1 MFLVLFDMDGTL
13 IDSRVEITQSMNRA
27 MQAAGLP
34 EMDPARILTI
44 VGLSLPVAVAE
55 LLPGA
60 SPALQDRVVAGYREA
75 FTALRAL
82 GQHPQLYPGA
92 RDCLDTLISRDDV
105 LLGIAT
111 GKPMR
116 GLMAVLDAHGLQG
129 HFVTRQSADG
139 HPSKPHPAMIHS
151 ALSETG
157 VLAGQ
162 AAMIGDTSF
171 DMLMAQS
178 AGVAGFG
185 VGWGYHPAQ
194 DLYDCGAVTVA
205 PDYPALTG
213 ALLDWI
219 TARAEQT
226 A

>member
-1 MFLVLFDMDGTL
+1 MHLILFDMDGTL

-27 MQAAGLP
+27 MQMAGLR
-34 EMDPARILTI
+34 EMDPAQILTI

-60 SPALQDRVVAGYREA
+60 SLELQDRVVTGYREA
-75 FTALRAL
+75 FIQLRAA
-82 GQHPQLYPGA
+82 GHHPALYPGA
-92 RDCLDTLISRDDV
+92 RDCLDLLLSREDV
-105 LLGIAT
+105 FLGIAT

-116 GLMAVLDAHGLQG
+116 GLMAVLDAHRLQG

-139 HPSKPHPAMIHS
+139 HPSKPSPAMIFS

-157 VLAGQ
+157 TDSART
-162 AAMIGDTSF
+162 AMIGDTSF
-171 DMLMAQS
+171 DMDMARA

-185 VGWGYHPAQ
+185 VDWGYHPAEVLHQ
-194 DLYDCGAVTVA
+194 AGARLVA
-205 PDYPALTG
+205 PDYPALTE
-213 ALLDWI
+213 ALIGWM
-219 TARAEQT
+219 AQEQV

>member
-1 MFLVLFDMDGTL
+1 MHLILFDMDGTL

-27 MQAAGLP
+27 MQMAGLP
-34 EMDPARILTI
+34 ELDPGQILNI

-60 SPALQDRVVAGYREA
+60 SPALQDRVVTGYREA
-75 FTALRAL
+75 FIALRAA
-82 GQHPQLYPGA
+82 GHHPELYPGA
-92 RDCLDTLISRDDV
+92 RDCLDLLIAREDV
-105 LLGIAT
+105 FLGIAT

-139 HPSKPHPAMIHS
+139 HPSKPSPAMIFS
-151 ALSETG
+151 ALSDTG
-157 VLAGQ
+157 AD
-162 AAMIGDTSF
+162 AARTAMIGDTSF
-171 DMLMAQS
+171 DMEMARA

-185 VGWGYHPAQ
+185 VDWGYHPAG
-194 DLYDCGAVTVA
+194 LLHRAGARIVA
-205 PDYPALTG
+205 PDYPALTE
-213 ALLDWI
+213 ALTLWM
-219 TARAEQT
+219 AQEQV